1 MRKALAVGRKELAQ
15 IRRDRLTLSSML
27 FLPTFLL
34 MLFGYALNWDIK
46 HVRLAVMDREHTTES
61 RQLVSSFVNSTY
73 FDVVAAPS
81 SMAEVER
88 LMDRG
93 QARAALVIPEGLTRD
108 LRAGRPSSVQILVN
122 GDNANTASAVFGYA
136 QAIVRGVSAELQLAL
151 AAGALGLAAPI
162 SAEPRIWYNPELKST
177 LFLVP
182 GLIAFIVMISCVVST
197 ALSVVREKERGTWEQ
212 VRMAPISTPSYI
224 LGKTIPYFFISLGAA
239 FLIIAVA
246 MLLFGV
252 PQRGSWLL
260 LLGAVSL
267 FVFGGLGTGL
277 LVSTLVESQAMAF
290 LAGLLISLLTTFILS
305 GFVFPIASMP
315 VVIQWFTYVVPARYF
330 LVILRGIVLKGIG
343 FGPLAQQFLAL
354 GIYVVAVLGL
364 ASIRL
369 ARERG

>member
-1 MRKALAVGRKELAQ
+1 MTDVDLHLQQAVVRLVRALDALE
-15 IRRDRLTLSSML
+15 RRYCLIGALVPR
-27 FLPTFLL
+27 FL
-34 MLFGYALNWDIK
+34 MLVPPPERTRD
-46 HVRLAVMDREHTTES
+46 V
-61 RQLVSSFVNSTY
+61 
-73 FDVVAAPS
+73 DVVVDAG
-81 SMAEVER
+81 SMADVER
-88 LMDRG
+88 LMDLG
-93 QARAALVIPEGLTRD
+93 EARAALVIPEGMSRD

-151 AAGALGLAAPI
+151 AGGALAPPI
-162 SAEPRIWYNPELKST
+162 SSEPRIWYNPELKST

-182 GLIAFIVMISCVVST
+182 GLIAFIVMISCVVTT

-212 VRMAPISTPSYI
+212 VRMAPIGTPSYI

-246 MLLFGV
+246 MLLFGL
-252 PQRGSWLL
+252 PQRGSWGL

-277 LVSTLVESQAMAF
+277 LVSTLVESQATAF
-290 LAGLLISLLTTFILS
+290 LAGLLVSLLTTFILS

-343 FGPLAQQFLAL
+343 LGPLATQFLAL
-354 GIYVVAVLGL
+354 GLYVVVVLGL

-369 ARERG
+369 AKERG